1 VDGEHTYLTMYQLE
15 DEHVLQTDA
24 YLQHRHDPSPWT
36 VRIMTHHP
44 FIRSVYRQVFVADA
58 GGRVGG
64 EGQLRSGRQQIGSAL
79 LHVMMNVES
88 GWDEE
93 VSAWYESERIPYW
106 LSQPGVVSARRFALT
121 SDAAWEVPAHRVRG
135 GQLDAA
141 FYRSTVEGEYQY
153 LTAFELEHEAVVG
166 SSEIAQAR
174 TEVSDLMRKLVPHY
188 RSYRSIYRQHFPA
201 AGVFEDRSGPDSTN
215 RYLV

>member
-1 VDGEHTYLTMYQLE
+1 DEHDRWYHQEHIPDLLAVPGILGARRFRCVDGEHTYLTMYQLE
-15 DEHVLQTDA
+15 DEHVLQTEA

-58 GGRVGG
+58 GGRAGG

-106 LSQPGVVSARRFALT
+106 L
-121 SDAAWEVPAHRVRG
+121 
-135 GQLDAA
+135 
-141 FYRSTVEGEYQY
+141 
-153 LTAFELEHEAVVG
+153 
-166 SSEIAQAR
+166 
-174 TEVSDLMRKLVPHY
+174 
-188 RSYRSIYRQHFPA
+188 
-201 AGVFEDRSGPDSTN
+201 
-215 RYLV
+215 